1 MQGCTYPSDLT
12 DEQWNL
18 LSPMLPQPKSGTG
31 KGGRP
36 REVDLRQIVNGIRYQ
51 NRSGCQWR
59 MLPTDFGPWTT
70 VHGYYRTWRRDGA
83 VQRIHD
89 ALREQVR
96 VAAGREA
103 TPSAGILDSQSVKT
117 TEKKGFA
124 AGTTRAKKSRAAS
137 ATSWSTRSA

>member
-12 DEQWNL
+12 DEQWIL
-18 LSPMLPQPKSGTG
+18 LSPLLPAPKSGTA

-59 MLPTDFGPWTT
+59 MLPTDFGPWPT
-70 VHGYYRTWRRDGA
+70 VHGYYRAWRRDGV
-83 VQRIHD
+83 VQRLHD
-89 ALREQVR
+89 TLREQVR
-96 VAAGREA
+96 VAVGKEA

-124 AGTTRAKKSRAAS
+124 AGTTRARRSMAAS
-137 ATSWSTRSA
+137 ATS

>member
-18 LSPMLPQPKSGTG
+18 LSPLLPGPKSGTG

-36 REVDLRQIVNGIRYQ
+36 REVGLRQIVNGIRYQ

-59 MLPTDFGPWTT
+59 MMPTDFGPWST
-70 VHGYYRTWRRDGA
+70 VHGYYRNWRRDGV

-89 ALREQVR
+89 TLREQVR

-124 AGTTRAKKSRAAS
+124 AGTTQAKR
-137 ATSWSTRSA
+137 